1 MRIVVGILIT
11 LILVSCHKVKKPPK
25 PDNLISKKEM
35 VNILLDISLLRSAEG
50 ANKIK
55 IQNEGYTVESYV
67 YKRHNIDSA
76 QFALSNNYYSYDLDT
91 YKDIYKQVED
101 SLTSLKEFYEFER
114 DSMMEGRGKK
124 KNDSVVLP
132 KRRVFKDSLR
142 NRRDSL
148 IIDPNVIPQ
157 ID

>member
-1 MRIVVGILIT
+1 MRIVVGIIST
-11 LILVSCHKVKKPPK
+11 LILVSCHKVKTPPK

-35 VNILLDISLLRSAEG
+35 VNILVDISLLRSAEG

-76 QFALSNNYYSYDLDT
+76 QFTLSNNYYSYDLET
-91 YKDIYKQVED
+91 YKDIYQKVED
-101 SLTSLKEFYEFER
+101 SLTSLKEFYEFKR

-124 KNDSVVLP
+124 KNDSVILP
-132 KRRVFKDSLR
+132 RKKMFRDNLQKK
-142 NRRDSL
+142 RDS
-148 IIDPNVIPQ
+148 IIIGPNVIPQ